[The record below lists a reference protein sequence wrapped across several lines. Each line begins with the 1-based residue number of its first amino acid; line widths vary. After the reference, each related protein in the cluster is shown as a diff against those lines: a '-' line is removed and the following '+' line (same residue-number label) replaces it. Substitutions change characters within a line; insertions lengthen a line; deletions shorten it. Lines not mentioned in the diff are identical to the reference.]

1 MKKKKAVLCRFI
13 AALCASLLL
22 WGCQPALAAGGGTD
36 GTELQLLE
44 AEELEIQLGQE
55 WVGVEFQL
63 KTDAGMYPGVIP
75 VGKDGVLR
83 LEIGGSKKYTL
94 SCIGSP
100 IPAPIPQAVL
110 ESSTLEAPSSAANPA
125 ETSSEPTIAA
135 EAETS
140 RPAEDN
146 ETTVAGIPVLHLC
159 VFAGGMVLAIACLV
173 VMAMRGRLKNQTDE
187 DEDDEENSPD

>member
-1 MKKKKAVLCRFI
+1 M
-13 AALCASLLL
+13 
-22 WGCQPALAAGGGTD
+22 CQPAALGLSASLGGRRWNRWHGTS
-36 GTELQLLE
+36 T
-44 AEELEIQLGQE
+44 
-55 WVGVEFQL
+55 
-63 KTDAGMYPGVIP
+63 PGSR
-75 VGKDGVLR
+75 D
-83 LEIGGSKKYTL
+83 TL

-100 IPAPIPQAVL
+100 IPAPTPQAVS
-110 ESSTLEAPSSAANPA
+110 ESSTLEVPSSAADPA

-146 ETTVAGIPVLHLC
+146 KTTVAGIPVLHLC

-173 VMAMRGRLKNQTDE
+173 AMTMRGRLKNQPDE